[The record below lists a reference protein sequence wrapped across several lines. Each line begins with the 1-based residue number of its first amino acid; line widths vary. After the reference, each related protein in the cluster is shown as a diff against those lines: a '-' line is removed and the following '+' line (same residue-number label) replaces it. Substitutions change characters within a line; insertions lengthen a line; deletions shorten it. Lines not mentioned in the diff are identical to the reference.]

1 MKHPIDFSISNLHP
15 KSSLNP
21 LTRLGLLALIYIT
34 IFSGCASIIDKKSAE
49 ERIAPILKWNQDIYV
64 EFLKQN
70 MKKINA
76 KYSTEYVAY
85 EFIVDTDDGSTR
97 IQNLID
103 SETVRPII
111 EKLGIAL
118 VDPDEKASKI
128 FDYVQS
134 EYSFRPDPGNWWTV
148 EETIQAKKGDCKSLS
163 LLLMSLLLAADFPV
177 HAAISNGHMWVNVH
191 RDNKSQVL
199 EVDKD
204 PYRNKVYSIPGFY
217 ENPLFKVFSDGTV
230 KRKAF

>member
-1 MKHPIDFSISNLHP
+1 MKHQIDFSISNLHP

-21 LTRLGLLALIYIT
+21 MARLGLLTLIYIT
-34 IFSGCASIIDKKSAE
+34 ISSGCASIIDKKSAE
-49 ERIAPILKWNQDIYV
+49 ERIAPILEWNQDIYI

-76 KYSTEYVAY
+76 KYYVSY

-118 VDPDEKASKI
+118 VGSDEKISKI

-134 EYSFRPDPGNWWTV
+134 EYSFRPDPGNWRTV
-148 EETIQAKKGDCKSLS
+148 EETIQMKKGDCKSLS
-163 LLLMSLLLAADFPV
+163 LLLMSLLLAADFSA
-177 HAAISNGHMWVNVH
+177 HAAISNGHMWVNIN

-199 EVDKD
+199 DVDKD
-204 PYRNKVYSIPGFY
+204 PYRNKVYGTPGFY
-217 ENPLFKVFSDGTV
+217 ENPLFKVFPDGTL